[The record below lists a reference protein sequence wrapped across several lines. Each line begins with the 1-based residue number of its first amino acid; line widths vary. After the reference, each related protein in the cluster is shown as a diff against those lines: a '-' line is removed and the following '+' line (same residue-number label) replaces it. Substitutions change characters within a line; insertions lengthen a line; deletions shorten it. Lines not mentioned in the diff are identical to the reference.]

1 MEKLDLT
8 ALRREF
14 HAQPE
19 LGWCEIATS
28 AKIAQTLQKLGYG
41 DMPLFYNMTF
51 GHNDPKFLIPYGA
64 LAEMDAE
71 TGTFRILEP
80 GVE

>member
-8 ALRREF
+8 ALRREFHALRREF

-28 AKIAQTLQKLGYG
+28 AKIAQTLQKLGYEV
-41 DMPLFYNMTF
+41 L
-51 GHNDPKFLIPYGA
+51 
-64 LAEMDAE
+64 
-71 TGTFRILEP
+71 TGRQVCRDESRMGLPEQA
-80 GVE
+80 VL